1 MFLAT
6 RGDEAHPCR
15 FSMSPAW
22 RAWNRWVA
30 HLELPEEDLVVVQ
43 LPSGSGHG
51 KLAAAALGGLEEQRA
66 AAGCD
71 VEDVTVT
78 VVAPSPQSA
87 LLRLSIE
94 ARWPP
99 QWAHAV
105 TDIIPLPEHVSGGG
119 TSTSVRPRS
128 GTPLSRLREGIA
140 LQMGLRLDVTAG
152 GATDVMASST
162 AKPVQ
167 PASQSRLTPSQAAMA
182 PPSLLLIDRSRAA
195 HEPCTGPLAM
205 VA

>member
-78 VVAPSPQSA
+78 VVAPPPQSA

-119 TSTSVRPRS
+119 TSTSVRPHS
-128 GTPLSRLREGIA
+128 APLWDASFPPPRRNSPANGPPLGRDGRRRNGCDGQFHGQA
-140 LQMGLRLDVTAG
+140 
-152 GATDVMASST
+152 GATSVSI
-162 AKPVQ
+162 
-167 PASQSRLTPSQAAMA
+167 PADTLPSGHGAAFF
-182 PPSLLLIDRSRAA
+182 AA
-195 HEPCTGPLAM
+195 YRQVKGRP
-205 VA
+205 